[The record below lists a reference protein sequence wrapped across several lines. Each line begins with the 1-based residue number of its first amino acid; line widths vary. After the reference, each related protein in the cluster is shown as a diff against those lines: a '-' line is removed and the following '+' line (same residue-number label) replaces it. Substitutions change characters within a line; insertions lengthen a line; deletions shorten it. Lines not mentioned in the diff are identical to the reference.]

1 MTKET
6 KKKLTIEERFG
17 LCFKER
23 LNEFIK
29 SGDITDEQALTM
41 AAIHASAYTQYLKN
55 KLSKADEEQIELIV
69 KDLGEKVSYFTQVI
83 INVVKK
89 SDLSIDLFIDRLS
102 ARSKERPLFQEML
115 RIIPFMDAPPHG
127 STSRAK
133 LPCVTVKESDKF
145 IYPLD
150 KLNSVVW
157 SFAEEIAAGAPFA
170 RNIRTSSKD
179 SKHITIIKYAIDFA
193 WLEKAQDINITRR
206 LTQYDKRVYTAV
218 ANLWLAGNEY
228 ISASQIFKEMG
239 NPGRPQQSSIKK
251 INDSM
256 SKMHAAHIYIDNS
269 GELINSKYDKFVYD
283 DSLLPFAR
291 MSAMING
298 KLAEVAYRIYTEPPL
313 MMFARARG
321 QIATIDLGALQTG
334 RSQTNTQLTIE
345 DYLLQRISHMKNDKS
360 PHHKVPRKILFS
372 TLYENCGITDKKQ
385 KQRARDQIFDTLDHY
400 YKQGFIQSYTKLA
413 DGVTIRE

>member
-115 RIIPFMDAPPHG
+115 RLIPFMDAPPHG

-228 ISASQIFKEMG
+228 ISASQID
-239 NPGRPQQSSIKK
+239 R
-251 INDSM
+251 
-256 SKMHAAHIYIDNS
+256 
-269 GELINSKYDKFVYD
+269 
-283 DSLLPFAR
+283 
-291 MSAMING
+291 
-298 KLAEVAYRIYTEPPL
+298 
-313 MMFARARG
+313 
-321 QIATIDLGALQTG
+321 
-334 RSQTNTQLTIE
+334 
-345 DYLLQRISHMKNDKS
+345 KS
-360 PHHKVPRKILFS
+360 V
-372 TLYENCGITDKKQ
+372 
-385 KQRARDQIFDTLDHY
+385 
-400 YKQGFIQSYTKLA
+400 
-413 DGVTIRE
+413 V

>member
-29 SGDITDEQALTM
+29 SRDITDEQALTM
-41 AAIHASAYTQYLKN
+41 AAIHASAYIHYLKN
-55 KLSKADEEQIELIV
+55 KLSEADEDQIELIV
-69 KDLGEKVSYFTQVI
+69 KDLGEKVSYFTQMI

-115 RIIPFMDAPPHG
+115 RLIPFMDAPHG

-133 LPCVTVKESDKF
+133 LPCVTVKEPDKY

-157 SFAEEIAAGAPFA
+157 SFAEEITASAPFA

-179 SKHITIIKYAIDFA
+179 SKDITIIKYAIDFVR
-193 WLEKAQDINITRR
+193 LEKAKDINITRR

-239 NPGRPQQSSIKK
+239 NLGRPQQTSIKK

-256 SKMHAAHIYIDNS
+256 SKMHDAHVYIDNS
-269 GELINSKYDKFVYD
+269 DEIGKSTYDTFIYD

-291 MSAMING
+291 VSAMING

-313 MMFARARG
+313 MMFARGRG
-321 QIATIDLGALQTG
+321 QIATIAPGALQTG
-334 RSQTNTQLTIE
+334 RSQTNTQLTLE

-360 PHHKVPRKILFS
+360 AKHKVPRKILFS
-372 TLYENCGITDKKQ
+372 TLYEKCGLTDKKQ

-400 YKQGFIQSYTKLA
+400 KKQGFIQSYTKLT
-413 DGVTIRE
+413 DEVTIRE